1 MKYVID
7 ISQIQA
13 KEIDSLIKRGK
24 YQNFAQ
30 FILTAIE
37 NQIYIEK
44 LEPHEETISDMDK
57 FAIKRKYHDKNVH
70 PEIKIYVKLPSPDKF
85 PRTVPMP
92 NFSKLSYSLMETDEK
107 KCWLWG
113 QVNKI
118 FPMKLGLRILLVLL
132 NSDQWTDFDEF
143 ANKAADIA
151 LAYGEMIRRHEK
163 MTSKKGSEK
172 ISTALPTTKKE
183 VFKSKMRYKNHFLAY
198 IRKDTK
204 LDGALSF
211 LRFIN
216 LKRDEKENILIGIT
230 EEGLNFASLENP
242 IIDFNILERSLNSKE
257 IDFYLKHIS
266 KNVKGEYT
274 AIKWVLDKLFKGI
287 NTREDMNKELKK
299 DMGEIW
305 NNSEAFINTQRAG
318 LMARMFELGLID
330 KEKHGINVIYK
341 ISNHGKNF
349 LNKITQN

>member
-7 ISQIQA
+7 ISQMRA
-13 KEIDSLIKRGK
+13 KEIESLISRGK

-44 LEPHEETISDMDK
+44 LEPHEETVSSMDK
-57 FAIKRKYHDKNVH
+57 FAIKRKYHDKDGY
-70 PEIKIYVKLPSPDKF
+70 PEIETYVKLPSPDKF

-92 NFSKLSYSLMETDEK
+92 NFSNLSYSLMETDEK

-118 FPMKLGLRILLVLL
+118 FPMKLGLRILLILL
-132 NSDQWTDFDEF
+132 DSDQWTNFDKF

-151 LAYGEMIRRHEK
+151 LAYGEMIRGFEK
-163 MTSKKGSEK
+163 KTSKKGLEK
-172 ISTALPTTKKE
+172 ISTGLPTAKKE
-183 VFKSKMRYKNHFLAY
+183 AFKSKTRYKNHFLAY
-198 IRKDTK
+198 MRKDGK

-216 LKRDEKENILIGIT
+216 LKRDEKGNILIGIT

-242 IIDFNILERSLNSKE
+242 IIDFNDLEQSLDPKE
-257 IDFYLKHIS
+257 IDFYLKHVS
-266 KNVKGEYT
+266 KNVKGEHN
-274 AIKWVLDKLFKGI
+274 AIKWILDKLYKGI
-287 NTREDMNKELKK
+287 NTREDMNKEFKK
-299 DMGEIW
+299 EMGEIW
-305 NNSEAFINTQRAG
+305 SNSEAVINTQRAG
-318 LMARMFELGLID
+318 LMARMFELGLIE
-330 KEKHGINVIYK
+330 KEKHGITVIYK
-341 ISNHGKNF
+341 ISNHGKDF
-349 LNKITQN
+349 LSKINQN

>member
-1 MKYVID
+1 
-7 ISQIQA
+7 
-13 KEIDSLIKRGK
+13 
-24 YQNFAQ
+24 
-30 FILTAIE
+30 
-37 NQIYIEK
+37 
-44 LEPHEETISDMDK
+44 
-57 FAIKRKYHDKNVH
+57 
-70 PEIKIYVKLPSPDKF
+70 
-85 PRTVPMP
+85 MP
-92 NFSKLSYSLMETDEK
+92 NFSNLSYSLMETDEK

-132 NSDQWTDFDEF
+132 NSDQWTDFDKF

-151 LAYGEMIRRHEK
+151 LAYGEMIRGYEK
-163 MTSKKGSEK
+163 KTSKKGSEK
-172 ISTALPTTKKE
+172 ISTALPAIKKE

-230 EEGLNFASLENP
+230 EEGLNFASLKNP
-242 IIDFNILERSLNSKE
+242 IIDFNILERSLDSKE

-287 NTREDMNKELKK
+287 NNREDMNKELKK

-330 KEKHGINVIYK
+330 KEKHGINVVYK

-349 LNKITQN
+349 LNAIT